1 MSYSLILSLT
11 HSLIKFMTSRRNFIK
26 KSAFATVGGMMIPN
40 FLKAFEL
47 QNLGKTQENEKIL
60 VIIQLSGG
68 NDGLNTVV
76 PYRNDIYYKSRPS
89 IAIPSEKVLKLN
101 DEVGL
106 NPAMESLRNLY
117 DNGLVSVINNV
128 GYPNP
133 DRSHFRSMD
142 IWQTASEST
151 EYLSTGWIGRYL
163 DANCTG
169 NCVPYRALEIDDT
182 LSLSMKGEKVKALAV
197 QDTEK
202 LYKQISGDFMS
213 KIAKNKSVDEHDN
226 VAYLYKTL
234 AETASSAEFLHTKRS
249 AAQRGAAH
257 TKIYKS
263 ESEYPQGELGQRLKT
278 ISELIVSGMPTNI
291 YYVSISGFDTHF
303 NQVNQQE
310 RLLKNY
316 ADTVNVF
323 VNDLK
328 KNNKLKDVAIMT
340 FSEFG
345 RRVKQNASGGTD
357 HGTANNIFLIGENLK
372 RPKVLNEA
380 PNLTDLDEG
389 DLKFSVDFRQIYSSL
404 LKDWLKTEDK
414 SILGKGFESLGL
426 L

>member
-1 MSYSLILSLT
+1 MS
-11 HSLIKFMTSRRNFIK
+11 SRRAFIK

-40 FLKAFEL
+40 FLKAFEM
-47 QNLGKTQENEKIL
+47 QHLGQSQTTDKIL

-68 NDGLNTVV
+68 NDGLNTIV

-89 IAIPSEKVLKLN
+89 IAIQSEKVLKLN

-106 NPAMESLRNLY
+106 NPAMESLRALY
-117 DNGLVSVINNV
+117 DNGQMSIINNV

-151 EYLSTGWIGRYL
+151 EYLNTGWIGRYL
-163 DANCTG
+163 DANCAG
-169 NCVPYRALEIDDT
+169 NCVPYQALEIDDT
-182 LSLSMKGEKVKALAV
+182 LSLSMKGEKVKALSV
-197 QDTEK
+197 QDPEK
-202 LYKQISGDFMS
+202 LYKQVSGNF
-213 KIAKNKSVDEHDN
+213 INKVAQNSAAQGHDN

-234 AETASSAEFLHTKRS
+234 AETASSAEFLHTKS
-249 AAQRGAAH
+249 
-257 TKIYKS
+257 KIYRS
-263 ESEYPQGELGQRLKT
+263 SSIYPQGELGQRLKT
-278 ISELIVSGMPTNI
+278 ISELIISGMPTNI

-316 ADTVNVF
+316 AESVNAF

-328 KNNKLKDVAIMT
+328 KNEKFKEVAIMT

-357 HGTANNIFLIGENLK
+357 HGTANNVFLMSENLK

-389 DLKFSVDFRQIYSSL
+389 DLKFSVDFRQIYASL
-404 LKDWLKTEDK
+404 LKDWLKTESK
-414 SILGKGFESLGL
+414 AILGKNFQSLNIL
-426 L
+426 

>member
-1 MSYSLILSLT
+1 
-11 HSLIKFMTSRRNFIK
+11 MTSRRAFIK

-47 QNLGKTQENEKIL
+47 QQLGQSQTTDKIL

-68 NDGLNTVV
+68 NDGLNTIV

-89 IAIPSEKVLKLN
+89 IAIPSDKVLKIN
-101 DEVGL
+101 DEVGF
-106 NPAMESLRNLY
+106 NPALESLRGLY
-117 DNGLVSVINNV
+117 DNAQMSIINNV

-151 EYLSTGWIGRYL
+151 EYLNTGWIGRYL
-163 DANCTG
+163 DANCSG
-169 NCVPYRALEIDDT
+169 NCVPYQALEIDDT
-182 LSLSMKGEKVKALAV
+182 LSLSMKGEKVKALSV
-197 QDTEK
+197 QDPEK
-202 LYKQISGDFMS
+202 LYKQISGNFIN
-213 KIAKNKSVDEHDN
+213 KIAQNKAVNEHDN

-234 AETASSAEFLHTKRS
+234 AETASSAEFLHTKRA
-249 AAQRGAAH
+249 AAQSKAYRSIAQ
-257 TKIYKS
+257 
-263 ESEYPQGELGQRLKT
+263 YPQGELGQRLKT
-278 ISELIVSGMPTNI
+278 IAELIVSGMPTNI

-303 NQVNQQE
+303 NQLNQQE

-316 ADTVNVF
+316 AESVNTF

-328 KNNKLKDVAIMT
+328 KNDRFKDVAILT

-357 HGTANNIFLIGENLK
+357 HGTANNVFLMSENLK

-389 DLKFSVDFRQIYSSL
+389 DLKFSVDFRQVYTSL
-404 LKDWLKTEDK
+404 LKDWLKTDSET
-414 SILGKGFESLGL
+414 ILGKNFQSLNL

>member
-1 MSYSLILSLT
+1 
-11 HSLIKFMTSRRNFIK
+11 
-26 KSAFATVGGMMIPN
+26 MMIPN
-40 FLKAFEL
+40 FLKAFEM
-47 QNLGKTQENEKIL
+47 QHLGQSQTTDKIL
-60 VIIQLSGG
+60 VVIQLSGG
-68 NDGLNTVV
+68 NDGLNTIV

-89 IAIPSEKVLKLN
+89 IAIQSEKVLKLN

-106 NPAMESLRNLY
+106 NPAMESLRALY
-117 DNGLVSVINNV
+117 DNGQMSIINNV

-151 EYLSTGWIGRYL
+151 EYLNTGWIGRYL
-163 DANCTG
+163 DANCAG
-169 NCVPYRALEIDDT
+169 NCVPYQALEIDDT
-182 LSLSMKGEKVKALAV
+182 LSLSMKGEKVKALSV
-197 QDTEK
+197 QDPEK
-202 LYKQISGDFMS
+202 LYKQVSGNF
-213 KIAKNKSVDEHDN
+213 INKVAQNSAVQGHDN

-234 AETASSAEFLHTKRS
+234 AETASSAEFLHSKRS
-249 AAQRGAAH
+249 AAQ
-257 TKIYKS
+257 TKIFRS
-263 ESEYPQGELGQRLKT
+263 TNQYPQGELGQRLKT
-278 ISELIVSGMPTNI
+278 ISELVISGMPTNI

-316 ADTVNVF
+316 AESVNAF

-328 KNNKLKDVAIMT
+328 KNDRFKDVAIMT

-357 HGTANNIFLIGENLK
+357 HGTANNVFLMSENLK
-372 RPKVLNEA
+372 RPKVVNEA

-389 DLKFSVDFRQIYSSL
+389 DLKFSVDFRQIYASL
-404 LKDWLKTEDK
+404 LKDWLKTESK
-414 SILGKGFESLGL
+414 VILGKNFESLKL

>member
-1 MSYSLILSLT
+1 MQ
-11 HSLIKFMTSRRNFIK
+11 SRRAFIK

-40 FLKAFEL
+40 FLKAFEM
-47 QNLGKTQENEKIL
+47 QNLGQSQTTDKIL
-60 VIIQLSGG
+60 VVIQLSGG

-106 NPAMESLRNLY
+106 NPAMESLRALY
-117 DNGLVSVINNV
+117 DDGLVSVINNV

-151 EYLSTGWIGRYL
+151 EYLNTGWIGRYL
-163 DANCTG
+163 DANCAG
-169 NCVPYRALEIDDT
+169 NCVPYQALEIDDT
-182 LSLSMKGEKVKALAV
+182 LSLSMKGEKVKALSV
-197 QDTEK
+197 QDPEK
-202 LYKQISGDFMS
+202 LYKQVSGNF
-213 KIAKNKSVDEHDN
+213 INKVVQNSPVEGHDN

-234 AETASSAEFLHTKRS
+234 AETASSAEFLHTKRN
-249 AAQRGAAH
+249 AAQSKTYRSN
-257 TKIYKS
+257 IQ
-263 ESEYPQGELGQRLKT
+263 YPQGELGQRLKT
-278 ISELIVSGMPTNI
+278 ISELIISGMPTNI

-303 NQVNQQE
+303 NQLNTQE

-316 ADTVNVF
+316 ADSVSVF

-328 KNNKLKDVAIMT
+328 KSNKFKDVAIMT

-357 HGTANNIFLIGENLK
+357 HGTANNVFLIGENLK

-380 PNLTDLDEG
+380 PNLTDLDDG
-389 DLKFSVDFRQIYSSL
+389 DLKFSVDFRQIYASL
-404 LKDWLKTEDK
+404 LQDWLKTSDNTILSK
-414 SILGKGFESLGL
+414 SFQSLNL

>member
-1 MSYSLILSLT
+1 MQ
-11 HSLIKFMTSRRNFIK
+11 SRRAFIE

-40 FLKAFEL
+40 FLKAFEK
-47 QNLGKTQENEKIL
+47 QNLGQNQSTDKTL

-76 PYRNDIYYKSRPS
+76 PYRNDIYYKARPN

-106 NPAMESLRNLY
+106 NPAMESLRGLY
-117 DNGLVSVINNV
+117 DNGLVNIINNV

-151 EYLSTGWIGRYL
+151 EYLNTGWIGRYL
-163 DANCTG
+163 DAKCVG
-169 NCVPYRALEIDDT
+169 NCVPYQALEIDDT
-182 LSLSMKGEKVKALAV
+182 LSLSMKGAKVKALSV
-197 QDTEK
+197 QDPEK
-202 LYKQISGDFMS
+202 LYKQVSANFI
-213 KIAKNKSVDEHDN
+213 NKVAQNKAFNEHDN

-234 AETASSAEFLHTKRS
+234 AETASSAEFLHTKQH
-249 AAQRGAAH
+249 AAQ
-257 TKIYKS
+257 KIYKS
-263 ESEYPQGELGQRLKT
+263 TNQYPQGELGQRLKT

-316 ADTVNVF
+316 ADSLSVF

-328 KNNKLKDVAIMT
+328 KNNKFKDVAIMT

-357 HGTANNIFLIGENLK
+357 HGTANNVFLISENLK

-380 PNLTDLDEG
+380 PNLTDLDDG
-389 DLKFSVDFRQIYSSL
+389 DLKFSIDFRQIYASL
-404 LKDWLKTEDK
+404 LQDWLKTNDNAILSK
-414 SILGKGFESLGL
+414 SFQSLNL

>member
-1 MSYSLILSLT
+1 MQ
-11 HSLIKFMTSRRNFIK
+11 SRRAFIE

-40 FLKAFEL
+40 FLKAFEK
-47 QNLGKTQENEKIL
+47 QNLGQNQSTDKTL

-76 PYRNDIYYKSRPS
+76 PYRNDIYYKARPN

-106 NPAMESLRNLY
+106 NPAMESLRGLY
-117 DNGLVSVINNV
+117 DNGLMNIINNV

-151 EYLSTGWIGRYL
+151 EYLNTGWIGRYL
-163 DANCTG
+163 DAKCVG
-169 NCVPYRALEIDDT
+169 NCVPYQALEIDDT
-182 LSLSMKGEKVKALAV
+182 LSLSMKGAKVKALSV
-197 QDTEK
+197 QDPEK
-202 LYKQISGDFMS
+202 LYKQVSANFI
-213 KIAKNKSVDEHDN
+213 NKVAQNKAVNEHDN

-234 AETASSAEFLHTKRS
+234 AETASSAEFLHTKQH
-249 AAQRGAAH
+249 AAQ
-257 TKIYKS
+257 KIYKS
-263 ESEYPQGELGQRLKT
+263 TNQYPQGELGQRLKT

-316 ADTVNVF
+316 ADSLSVF

-328 KNNKLKDVAIMT
+328 KNNKFKDVAIMT

-357 HGTANNIFLIGENLK
+357 HGTGNNVFLISENLK

-380 PNLTDLDEG
+380 PNLTDLDDG
-389 DLKFSVDFRQIYSSL
+389 DLKFSIDFRQIYASL
-404 LKDWLKTEDK
+404 LQDWLKTNDNAILSK
-414 SILGKGFESLGL
+414 SFQSLNL

>member
-1 MSYSLILSLT
+1 
-11 HSLIKFMTSRRNFIK
+11 MTSRRAFIK

-40 FLKAFEL
+40 FLKAFEM
-47 QNLGKTQENEKIL
+47 QNLGQNQTTDKIL
-60 VIIQLSGG
+60 VVIQLSGG
-68 NDGLNTVV
+68 NDGLNTIV
-76 PYRNDIYYKSRPS
+76 PYRNDIYYKSRPN

-106 NPAMESLRNLY
+106 NPAMESLRALY
-117 DNGLVSVINNV
+117 DDGLVSVINNV

-151 EYLSTGWIGRYL
+151 EYLNTGWIGRYL
-163 DANCTG
+163 DANCAG
-169 NCVPYRALEIDDT
+169 NCVPYQALEIDDT
-182 LSLSMKGEKVKALAV
+182 LSLSMKGEKVKALSV
-197 QDTEK
+197 QDPEK
-202 LYKQISGDFMS
+202 LYKQVSGNF
-213 KIAKNKSVDEHDN
+213 INKVAQNSAEQGHDN

-234 AETASSAEFLHTKRS
+234 AETASSAEFLHNKRV
-249 AAQRGAAH
+249 AAQS
-257 TKIYKS
+257 KIYRS
-263 ESEYPQGELGQRLKT
+263 TNPYPQGELGQRLKT
-278 ISELIVSGMPTNI
+278 ISELIISGMPTNV

-316 ADTVNVF
+316 ADSVSIF

-328 KNNKLKDVAIMT
+328 KNDKFKDVAIMT

-357 HGTANNIFLIGENLK
+357 HGTANNVFLIGENLK
-372 RPKVLNEA
+372 RSKVLNET
-380 PNLTDLDEG
+380 PNLTDLDDG
-389 DLKFSVDFRQIYSSL
+389 DLKFSVDFRQVYTSL
-404 LKDWLKTEDK
+404 LQDWLKTGDNTILSK
-414 SILGKGFESLGL
+414 SFQSLNL

>member
-1 MSYSLILSLT
+1 MQ
-11 HSLIKFMTSRRNFIK
+11 SRRAFIE

-40 FLKAFEL
+40 FLKAFEK
-47 QNLGKTQENEKIL
+47 QNLGQNQSTDKTL

-76 PYRNDIYYKSRPS
+76 PYRNDIYYKARPN

-106 NPAMESLRNLY
+106 NPAMESLRGLY
-117 DNGLVSVINNV
+117 DNGLVNIINNV

-151 EYLSTGWIGRYL
+151 EYLNTGWIGRYL
-163 DANCTG
+163 DAKCVG
-169 NCVPYRALEIDDT
+169 NCVPYQALEIDDT
-182 LSLSMKGEKVKALAV
+182 LSLSMKGAKVKALSV
-197 QDTEK
+197 QDPEK
-202 LYKQISGDFMS
+202 LYKQVSANFI
-213 KIAKNKSVDEHDN
+213 NKVAQNKAVNEHDN

-234 AETASSAEFLHTKRS
+234 AETASSAEFLHTKQH
-249 AAQRGAAH
+249 AAQ
-257 TKIYKS
+257 KIYKS
-263 ESEYPQGELGQRLKT
+263 TNQYPQGELGQRLKT

-316 ADTVNVF
+316 ADSLSVF

-328 KNNKLKDVAIMT
+328 KNNKFKDVAIMT

-357 HGTANNIFLIGENLK
+357 HGTANNVFLISDNLK

-380 PNLTDLDEG
+380 PNLTDLDDG
-389 DLKFSVDFRQIYSSL
+389 DLKFSIDFRQIYSSL
-404 LKDWLKTEDK
+404 LQDWLKTSDNAILSK
-414 SILGKGFESLGL
+414 SFQSLNL

>member
-1 MSYSLILSLT
+1 
-11 HSLIKFMTSRRNFIK
+11 MTSRRAFIK

-47 QNLGKTQENEKIL
+47 QQLGQSQTTDKIL

-68 NDGLNTVV
+68 NDGLNTIV

-89 IAIPSEKVLKLN
+89 IAIPSDKVLKLN
-101 DEVGL
+101 DEVGF
-106 NPAMESLRNLY
+106 NPALESLRGLY
-117 DNGLVSVINNV
+117 DNAQMSIINNV

-151 EYLSTGWIGRYL
+151 EYLNTGWIGRYL
-163 DANCTG
+163 DANCSG
-169 NCVPYRALEIDDT
+169 NCVPYQALEIDDT
-182 LSLSMKGEKVKALAV
+182 LSLSMKGEKVKALSV
-197 QDTEK
+197 QDPEK
-202 LYKQISGDFMS
+202 LYKQISGNFIN
-213 KIAKNKSVDEHDN
+213 KIAQNKAVNEHDN

-234 AETASSAEFLHTKRS
+234 AETASSAEFLHTKRA
-249 AAQRGAAH
+249 AAQSKTYRSIAQ
-257 TKIYKS
+257 
-263 ESEYPQGELGQRLKT
+263 YPQGELGQRLKT

-303 NQVNQQE
+303 NQLNQQE

-316 ADTVNVF
+316 AESVNTF

-328 KNNKLKDVAIMT
+328 KNDRFKDVAILT

-357 HGTANNIFLIGENLK
+357 HGTANNVFLMSENLK

-389 DLKFSVDFRQIYSSL
+389 DLKFSVDFRQIYASL
-404 LKDWLKTEDK
+404 LKDWLKTDSK
-414 SILGKGFESLGL
+414 AILGENFQSLNL

>member
-1 MSYSLILSLT
+1 MQ
-11 HSLIKFMTSRRNFIK
+11 SRRAFIE

-40 FLKAFEL
+40 FLKAFEK
-47 QNLGKTQENEKIL
+47 QNLGQNQSTDKTL

-76 PYRNDIYYKSRPS
+76 PYRNDIYYKARPN

-106 NPAMESLRNLY
+106 NPAMESLRGLY
-117 DNGLVSVINNV
+117 DNGLVNIINNV

-151 EYLSTGWIGRYL
+151 EYLNTGWIGRYL
-163 DANCTG
+163 DAKCIG
-169 NCVPYRALEIDDT
+169 NCVPYQALEIDDT
-182 LSLSMKGEKVKALAV
+182 LSLSMKGAKVKALSV
-197 QDTEK
+197 QDPEK
-202 LYKQISGDFMS
+202 LYKQVSANFI
-213 KIAKNKSVDEHDN
+213 NKVAQNKAVNEHDN

-234 AETASSAEFLHTKRS
+234 AETASSAEFLHTKQH
-249 AAQRGAAH
+249 AAQ
-257 TKIYKS
+257 KIYKS
-263 ESEYPQGELGQRLKT
+263 TNQYPQGELGQRLKT

-316 ADTVNVF
+316 ADSLSVF

-328 KNNKLKDVAIMT
+328 KNNKFKDVAIMT

-357 HGTANNIFLIGENLK
+357 HGTANNVFLISENLK

-380 PNLTDLDEG
+380 PNLTDLDDG
-389 DLKFSVDFRQIYSSL
+389 DLKFSIDFRQIYASL
-404 LKDWLKTEDK
+404 LQDWLKTNDNAILSK
-414 SILGKGFESLGL
+414 SFQSLNL

>member
-1 MSYSLILSLT
+1 
-11 HSLIKFMTSRRNFIK
+11 MTSRRAFIK
-26 KSAFATVGGMMIPN
+26 KSAFATIGGMMIPN
-40 FLKAFEL
+40 FLKAFEM
-47 QNLGKTQENEKIL
+47 QHLGQSQTTDKIL
-60 VIIQLSGG
+60 VVIQLSGG
-68 NDGLNTVV
+68 NDGLNTIV

-89 IAIPSEKVLKLN
+89 IAIQSEKVLKLN

-106 NPAMESLRNLY
+106 NPAMESLRALY
-117 DNGLVSVINNV
+117 DNGQMSIINNV

-151 EYLSTGWIGRYL
+151 EYLNTGWIGRYL
-163 DANCTG
+163 DANCAG
-169 NCVPYRALEIDDT
+169 NCVPYQALEIDDT
-182 LSLSMKGEKVKALAV
+182 LSLSMKGEKVKALSV
-197 QDTEK
+197 QDPEK
-202 LYKQISGDFMS
+202 LYKQVSGNF
-213 KIAKNKSVDEHDN
+213 INKVAQNSAAQGHAN

-234 AETASSAEFLHTKRS
+234 AETASSAEFLHTKS
-249 AAQRGAAH
+249 
-257 TKIYKS
+257 KIYRS
-263 ESEYPQGELGQRLKT
+263 SSIYPQGELGQRLKT
-278 ISELIVSGMPTNI
+278 ISELIISGMPTNI

-316 ADTVNVF
+316 AESVNAF

-328 KNNKLKDVAIMT
+328 KNDKFEDVAIMT

-357 HGTANNIFLIGENLK
+357 HGTANNVFLMSENLK

-389 DLKFSVDFRQIYSSL
+389 DLKFSVDFRQVYASL
-404 LKDWLKTEDK
+404 LKDWLKTESK
-414 SILGKGFESLGL
+414 AILGKNFQSLNIL
-426 L
+426 

>member
-1 MSYSLILSLT
+1 
-11 HSLIKFMTSRRNFIK
+11 MTSRRNFIK
-26 KSAFATVGGMMIPN
+26 KSALATVGGMMIPN
-40 FLKAFEL
+40 FLKAFER
-47 QNLGKTQENEKIL
+47 QNLGAIQTSEKVL

-89 IAIPSEKVLKLN
+89 IAIPSDKVLKLN

-106 NPAMESLRNLY
+106 NPAMESLRSLY

-151 EYLSTGWIGRYL
+151 EYLNTGWIGRYL
-163 DANCTG
+163 DANCAGT
-169 NCVPYRALEIDDT
+169 NCIPYRALEIDDT

-197 QDTEK
+197 QDPEK
-202 LYKQISGDFMS
+202 LYKQVSGDFIS
-213 KIAKNKSVDEHDN
+213 KIAKNASVNDHDN

-234 AETASSAEFLHTKRS
+234 AETASSAEFLHKKRIAAQRS
-249 AAQRGAAH
+249 AAQS
-257 TKIYKS
+257 KIYKS
-263 ESEYPQGELGQRLKT
+263 TSQYPQGELGQRLKT
-278 ISELIVSGMPTNI
+278 ISELIVSGMPTSV

-316 ADTVNVF
+316 ADSVNVF

-328 KNNKLKDVAIMT
+328 QNNRFNDVAIMT

-357 HGTANNIFLIGENLK
+357 HGTANNVFLIGENLK

-380 PNLTDLDEG
+380 PNLTDLDDG
-389 DLKFSVDFRQIYSSL
+389 DLKFLVDFRQIYATL
-404 LKDWLKTEDK
+404 LQDWLKINDK
-414 SILGKGFESLGL
+414 SILGKEFKSLSL

>member
-1 MSYSLILSLT
+1 
-11 HSLIKFMTSRRNFIK
+11 IK
-26 KSAFATVGGMMIPN
+26 KSAFATIGGMMIPN
-40 FLKAFEL
+40 FLKAFEM
-47 QNLGKTQENEKIL
+47 QHLGQSQTTDKIL
-60 VIIQLSGG
+60 VVIQLSGG
-68 NDGLNTVV
+68 NDGLNTIV

-89 IAIPSEKVLKLN
+89 IAIQSEKVLKLN

-106 NPAMESLRNLY
+106 NPAMESLRALY
-117 DNGLVSVINNV
+117 DNGQMSIINNV

-151 EYLSTGWIGRYL
+151 EYLNTGWIGRYL
-163 DANCTG
+163 DANCAG
-169 NCVPYRALEIDDT
+169 NCVPYQALEIDDT
-182 LSLSMKGEKVKALAV
+182 LSLSMKGEKVKALSV
-197 QDTEK
+197 QDPEK
-202 LYKQISGDFMS
+202 LYKQVSGNF
-213 KIAKNKSVDEHDN
+213 INKVAQNSAVQGHDN

-234 AETASSAEFLHTKRS
+234 AETASSAEFLHSKRS
-249 AAQRGAAH
+249 AAQ
-257 TKIYKS
+257 TKIFRS
-263 ESEYPQGELGQRLKT
+263 TNQYPQGELGQRLKT
-278 ISELIVSGMPTNI
+278 ISELVISGMPTNI

-316 ADTVNVF
+316 AESVNAF

-328 KNNKLKDVAIMT
+328 KNDRFKDVAIMT

-357 HGTANNIFLIGENLK
+357 HGTANNVFLMSENLK
-372 RPKVLNEA
+372 RPKVVNEA

-389 DLKFSVDFRQIYSSL
+389 DLKFSVDFRQIYASL
-404 LKDWLKTEDK
+404 LKDWLKTESK
-414 SILGKGFESLGL
+414 VILGKNFESLKL

>member
-1 MSYSLILSLT
+1 
-11 HSLIKFMTSRRNFIK
+11 
-26 KSAFATVGGMMIPN
+26 
-40 FLKAFEL
+40 
-47 QNLGKTQENEKIL
+47 
-60 VIIQLSGG
+60 
-68 NDGLNTVV
+68 
-76 PYRNDIYYKSRPS
+76 
-89 IAIPSEKVLKLN
+89 
-101 DEVGL
+101 
-106 NPAMESLRNLY
+106 LY
-117 DNGLVSVINNV
+117 DNGLVNIINNV

-151 EYLSTGWIGRYL
+151 EYLNTGWIGRYL
-163 DANCTG
+163 DAKCVG
-169 NCVPYRALEIDDT
+169 NCVPYQALEIDDT
-182 LSLSMKGEKVKALAV
+182 LSLSMKGAKVKALSV
-197 QDTEK
+197 QDPEK
-202 LYKQISGDFMS
+202 LYKQVSANFI
-213 KIAKNKSVDEHDN
+213 NKVAQNKAVNEHDN

-234 AETASSAEFLHTKRS
+234 AETASSAEFLHTKQH
-249 AAQRGAAH
+249 AAQ
-257 TKIYKS
+257 KIYKS
-263 ESEYPQGELGQRLKT
+263 TNQYPQGELGQRLKT

-316 ADTVNVF
+316 ADSLSVF

-328 KNNKLKDVAIMT
+328 KNNKFKDVAIMT

-357 HGTANNIFLIGENLK
+357 HGTANNVFLISENLK

-380 PNLTDLDEG
+380 PNLTDLDDG
-389 DLKFSVDFRQIYSSL
+389 DLKFSIDFRQIYASL
-404 LKDWLKTEDK
+404 LQDWLKTNDNAILSK
-414 SILGKGFESLGL
+414 SFQSLNL

>member
-1 MSYSLILSLT
+1 MQ
-11 HSLIKFMTSRRNFIK
+11 SRRAFIE

-40 FLKAFEL
+40 FLKAFEK
-47 QNLGKTQENEKIL
+47 QNLGQNQSTDKTL
-60 VIIQLSGG
+60 VVIQLSGG

-76 PYRNDIYYKSRPS
+76 PYRNDIYYKARPN

-106 NPAMESLRNLY
+106 NPAMESLRGLY
-117 DNGLVSVINNV
+117 DDGLVNIINNV

-142 IWQTASEST
+142 IWQTASDST
-151 EYLSTGWIGRYL
+151 EYLNTGWIGRYL
-163 DANCTG
+163 DAKCVG
-169 NCVPYRALEIDDT
+169 NCVPYQALEIDDT
-182 LSLSMKGEKVKALAV
+182 LSLSMKGAKVKALSV
-197 QDTEK
+197 QDPEK
-202 LYKQISGDFMS
+202 LYKQVSANFIN
-213 KIAKNKSVDEHDN
+213 KIAQNKAVNEHDN

-234 AETASSAEFLHTKRS
+234 AETASSAEFLHTKQH
-249 AAQRGAAH
+249 AAQ
-257 TKIYKS
+257 KIYKS
-263 ESEYPQGELGQRLKT
+263 TNQYPQGELGQRLKT

-316 ADTVNVF
+316 ADSLSVF

-328 KNNKLKDVAIMT
+328 KNNKFKDVAIMT

-357 HGTANNIFLIGENLK
+357 HGTANNVFLISDNLK

-380 PNLTDLDEG
+380 PNLTDLDDG
-389 DLKFSVDFRQIYSSL
+389 DLKFSIDFRQIYASL
-404 LKDWLKTEDK
+404 LQDWLKTNDNAILSK
-414 SILGKGFESLGL
+414 SFQSLNL

>member
-1 MSYSLILSLT
+1 MQ
-11 HSLIKFMTSRRNFIK
+11 SRRAFIE

-40 FLKAFEL
+40 FLKAFEK
-47 QNLGKTQENEKIL
+47 QNLGQNQSTDKTL

-76 PYRNDIYYKSRPS
+76 PYHNDIYYKARPN

-106 NPAMESLRNLY
+106 NPAMESLRGLY
-117 DNGLVSVINNV
+117 DNGLVNIINNV

-151 EYLSTGWIGRYL
+151 EYLNTGWIGRYL
-163 DANCTG
+163 DAKCVG
-169 NCVPYRALEIDDT
+169 NCVPYQALEIDDT
-182 LSLSMKGEKVKALAV
+182 LSLSMKGAKVKALSV
-197 QDTEK
+197 QDPEK
-202 LYKQISGDFMS
+202 LYKQVSANFI
-213 KIAKNKSVDEHDN
+213 NKVAQNKAVNEHDN

-234 AETASSAEFLHTKRS
+234 AETASSAEFLHTKQH
-249 AAQRGAAH
+249 AAQ
-257 TKIYKS
+257 KIYKS
-263 ESEYPQGELGQRLKT
+263 TNQYPQGELGQRLKT

-316 ADTVNVF
+316 ADSLSVF

-328 KNNKLKDVAIMT
+328 KNNKFKDVAIMT

-357 HGTANNIFLIGENLK
+357 HGTANNVFLISENLK
-372 RPKVLNEA
+372 RSKVLNEA
-380 PNLTDLDEG
+380 PNLTDLDDG
-389 DLKFSVDFRQIYSSL
+389 DLKFSIDFRQIYASL
-404 LKDWLKTEDK
+404 LQDWLKTNDNAILSK
-414 SILGKGFESLGL
+414 SFQSLNL

>member
-1 MSYSLILSLT
+1 
-11 HSLIKFMTSRRNFIK
+11 MTSRRAFIK

-40 FLKAFEL
+40 FLKAFEM
-47 QNLGKTQENEKIL
+47 QHLGQSQTTDKIL

-68 NDGLNTVV
+68 NDGLNTIV

-89 IAIPSEKVLKLN
+89 IAIPSDKVLKLN
-101 DEVGL
+101 DEVGF
-106 NPAMESLRNLY
+106 NPALESLRDLY
-117 DNGLVSVINNV
+117 DNAQISIINNV

-151 EYLSTGWIGRYL
+151 EYLNTGWIGRYL
-163 DANCTG
+163 DANCSV
-169 NCVPYRALEIDDT
+169 NCVPYQALEIDDT
-182 LSLSMKGEKVKALAV
+182 LSLSMKGEKVKALSV
-197 QDTEK
+197 QDPEK
-202 LYKQISGDFMS
+202 LYKQISGNFIN
-213 KIAKNKSVDEHDN
+213 KIAQNKAVNEHDN

-234 AETASSAEFLHTKRS
+234 AETASSAEFLHTKRA
-249 AAQRGAAH
+249 AAQSKTYRSIAQ
-257 TKIYKS
+257 
-263 ESEYPQGELGQRLKT
+263 YPQGELGQRLKT

-303 NQVNQQE
+303 NQLNQQE

-316 ADTVNVF
+316 AESVNTF

-328 KNNKLKDVAIMT
+328 KNDRFKDVAILT

-357 HGTANNIFLIGENLK
+357 HGTANNVFLMSENLK

-389 DLKFSVDFRQIYSSL
+389 DLKFSVDFRQIYASL
-404 LKDWLKTEDK
+404 LKDWLKTDSK
-414 SILGKGFESLGL
+414 AILGENFQSLNL

>member
-1 MSYSLILSLT
+1 MQ
-11 HSLIKFMTSRRNFIK
+11 SRRAFIE

-40 FLKAFEL
+40 FLKAFEK
-47 QNLGKTQENEKIL
+47 QNLGQNQSTDKTL
-60 VIIQLSGG
+60 VVIQLSGG

-76 PYRNDIYYKSRPS
+76 PYRNDIYYKARPN

-106 NPAMESLRNLY
+106 NPAMESLRGLY
-117 DNGLVSVINNV
+117 DNGLVNIINNV

-151 EYLSTGWIGRYL
+151 EYLNTGWIGRYL
-163 DANCTG
+163 DAKCVG
-169 NCVPYRALEIDDT
+169 NCVPYQALEIDDT
-182 LSLSMKGEKVKALAV
+182 LSLSMKGAKVKALSV
-197 QDTEK
+197 QDPEK
-202 LYKQISGDFMS
+202 LYKQVSANFI
-213 KIAKNKSVDEHDN
+213 NKVAQNKAVNEHDN

-234 AETASSAEFLHTKRS
+234 AETASSAEFLHTKQH
-249 AAQRGAAH
+249 AAQ
-257 TKIYKS
+257 KIYKS
-263 ESEYPQGELGQRLKT
+263 TNQYPQGELGQRLKT

-316 ADTVNVF
+316 ADSLSVF

-328 KNNKLKDVAIMT
+328 KNNKFKDVAIMT

-357 HGTANNIFLIGENLK
+357 HGTANNVFLISENLK

-380 PNLTDLDEG
+380 PNLTDLDDG
-389 DLKFSVDFRQIYSSL
+389 DLKFSIDFRQIYASL
-404 LKDWLKTEDK
+404 LQDWLKTNDNAILSK
-414 SILGKGFESLGL
+414 SFQSLNL

>member
-1 MSYSLILSLT
+1 MQ
-11 HSLIKFMTSRRNFIK
+11 SRRAFIE

-40 FLKAFEL
+40 FLKAFEK
-47 QNLGKTQENEKIL
+47 QNLGQNQSTDKTL
-60 VIIQLSGG
+60 VVIQLSGG

-76 PYRNDIYYKSRPS
+76 PYRNDIYYKARPN

-106 NPAMESLRNLY
+106 NPAMESLRGLY
-117 DNGLVSVINNV
+117 DDGLVNIINNV

-142 IWQTASEST
+142 IWQTASDST
-151 EYLSTGWIGRYL
+151 EYLNTGWIGRYL
-163 DANCTG
+163 DAKCVG
-169 NCVPYRALEIDDT
+169 NCVPYQALEIDDT
-182 LSLSMKGEKVKALAV
+182 LSLSMKGAKVKALSV
-197 QDTEK
+197 QDPEK
-202 LYKQISGDFMS
+202 LYKQVSANFI
-213 KIAKNKSVDEHDN
+213 NKVAQNKAVNEHDN

-234 AETASSAEFLHTKRS
+234 AETASSAEFLHTKQH
-249 AAQRGAAH
+249 AAQ
-257 TKIYKS
+257 KIYKS
-263 ESEYPQGELGQRLKT
+263 TNQYPQGELGQRLKT

-316 ADTVNVF
+316 ADSLSVF

-328 KNNKLKDVAIMT
+328 KNNKFKDVAIMT

-357 HGTANNIFLIGENLK
+357 HGTANNVFLISDNLK

-380 PNLTDLDEG
+380 PNLTDLDDG
-389 DLKFSVDFRQIYSSL
+389 DLKFSIDFRQIYASL
-404 LKDWLKTEDK
+404 LQDWLKTNDNAILSK
-414 SILGKGFESLGL
+414 SFQSLNL

>member
-1 MSYSLILSLT
+1 MSYSLIQSLT
-11 HSLIKFMTSRRNFIK
+11 HSFIKIMTSRRNFIK
-26 KSAFATVGGMMIPN
+26 KSALATVGGMMIPN
-40 FLKAFEL
+40 FLKAFER
-47 QNLGKTQENEKIL
+47 QNLGAIQTSEKVL

-106 NPAMESLRNLY
+106 NPAMESLRSLY

-163 DANCTG
+163 DANCAG
-169 NCVPYRALEIDDT
+169 GSCIPYRALEIDDT

-197 QDTEK
+197 QDPEK
-202 LYKQISGDFMS
+202 LYKQVSGDFIS
-213 KIAKNKSVDEHDN
+213 KVAKNSSVNEHDN

-234 AETASSAEFLHTKRS
+234 AETASSAEFLHKKS
-249 AAQRGAAH
+249 
-257 TKIYKS
+257 KIYKS
-263 ESEYPQGELGQRLKT
+263 TSQYPQGELGQRLKT
-278 ISELIVSGMPTNI
+278 ISELIVSGMPTSI

-316 ADTVNVF
+316 ADSVNVF

-328 KNNKLKDVAIMT
+328 QNNRFNDVAIMT

-357 HGTANNIFLIGENLK
+357 HGTANNLFLIGENLK

-380 PNLTDLDEG
+380 PNLTDLDDG
-389 DLKFSVDFRQIYSSL
+389 DLKFSVDFRQIYASIL
-404 LKDWLKTEDK
+404 QDWLKIDNK
-414 SILGKGFESLGL
+414 SILGKDFERLHL

>member
-1 MSYSLILSLT
+1 
-11 HSLIKFMTSRRNFIK
+11 MTSRRAFIK

-40 FLKAFEL
+40 FLKAFEM
-47 QNLGKTQENEKIL
+47 QNLGQSQATDKIL
-60 VIIQLSGG
+60 VVIQLSGG
-68 NDGLNTVV
+68 NDGLNTIV

-89 IAIPSEKVLKLN
+89 IAIPNDKILKLN

-106 NPAMESLRNLY
+106 NPAMESLRGLY
-117 DNGLVSVINNV
+117 DNGQMSIINNV

-151 EYLSTGWIGRYL
+151 EYLNTGWIGRYL
-163 DANCTG
+163 DANCAG
-169 NCVPYRALEIDDT
+169 NCVPYQALEIDDT
-182 LSLSMKGEKVKALAV
+182 LSLSMKGEKVKALSV
-197 QDTEK
+197 QDPEK
-202 LYKQISGDFMS
+202 LYKQVSGNF
-213 KIAKNKSVDEHDN
+213 INKVTQNSATQGHDN

-234 AETASSAEFLHTKRS
+234 AETASSAEFLHTKRV
-249 AAQRGAAH
+249 AAQSKTYRSNAQ
-257 TKIYKS
+257 
-263 ESEYPQGELGQRLKT
+263 YPQGELGQRLKT
-278 ISELIVSGMPTNI
+278 ISELIVSGLPTNI

-316 ADTVNVF
+316 AESVNTF

-328 KNNKLKDVAIMT
+328 KNDKFKDVAIMT

-357 HGTANNIFLIGENLK
+357 HGTANNVFLMGENLK

-389 DLKFSVDFRQIYSSL
+389 DLKFSVDFRQIYASL
-404 LKDWLKTEDK
+404 LKDWLKTDNK
-414 SILGKGFESLGL
+414 AILGKAFQSLNL